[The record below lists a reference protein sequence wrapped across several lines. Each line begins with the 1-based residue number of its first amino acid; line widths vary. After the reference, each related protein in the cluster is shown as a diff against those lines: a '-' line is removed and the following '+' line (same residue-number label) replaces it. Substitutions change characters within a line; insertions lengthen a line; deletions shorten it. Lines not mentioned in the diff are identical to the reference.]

1 MKLQKCLGVVMAMCG
16 MAALILLGDFTVG
29 SIFILVGVALM
40 LSRKMV
46 LV

>member
-1 MKLQKCLGVVMAMCG
+1 MKIQKLLGVVMIACG

-29 SIFILVGVALM
+29 SIFLLVGAALM

>member
-1 MKLQKCLGVVMAMCG
+1 MKIQKLLGVVMIACG

-29 SIFILVGVALM
+29 SIFLLVGVALM

>member
-1 MKLQKCLGVVMAMCG
+1 MKLQKICGAVMVACG

-29 SIFILVGVALM
+29 SIFLLVGAALM